1 VETFVEGIPAE
12 LPPGW
17 KELAG
22 LNETLYKHFSQQ
34 LKAKQVEIK
43 DDAPARLLIGIKSQ
57 SAEKGVRIRGPYGRS
72 GSALISATILTPY
85 VVLHDSDGN
94 RVWERQYPDDER
106 ELPDLDSLPE
116 GMDPITYSNMLQWD
130 AAARWLKTVVVP
142 CPVFHPGWQRGLGES
157 LVKPDGTEIIR
168 EPSSARMKTSALS
181 SDTTSRRG

>member
-1 VETFVEGIPAE
+1 
-12 LPPGW
+12 
-17 KELAG
+17 
-22 LNETLYKHFSQQ
+22 
-34 LKAKQVEIK
+34 
-43 DDAPARLLIGIKSQ
+43 
-57 SAEKGVRIRGPYGRS
+57 
-72 GSALISATILTPY
+72 LISATILTPY

-116 GMDPITYSNMLQWD
+116 GMDPITYANMLQWD